1 MNKLSLV
8 GILYN
13 YMKIYKENFNVS
25 SKGPSSGVTE
35 GPASGVTKGL
45 RSKRRYSPYRVYIQV
60 ACSFYWHYSTYTL
73 AKYQFYQF

>member
-35 GPASGVTKGL
+35 GPASGVTNGL
-45 RSKRRYSPYRVYIQV
+45 RSN
-60 ACSFYWHYSTYTL
+60 
-73 AKYQFYQF
+73 